1 MATGKLSL
9 RQKMINMMYLVLLAI
24 LALNVSAEVL
34 KAFYMMEVSMRKTGE
49 NIDAKN
55 NFVLQSFAD
64 LMKNQ
69 PERTKEWEAKAQ
81 QGRVLS
87 EDFVKYIEQLKKE
100 LADES
105 GGRVVDDAGKEAEL
119 KNSDNTEKHANILLN
134 KGKAA
139 ELKRRINEVRD
150 RLIALVPQEDRK
162 NIRTDLYTLD
172 ENGKTWEVINFEGV
186 PIAAVMATMTKL
198 QNDCK
203 NTYADVLNVLYSK
216 TGNGPVTIDKLEAH
230 IIPKKPFVMAGDK
243 FEADIFLA
251 ASDSKQAA
259 EIVLD
264 GQTYSTPNGMFK
276 YSKSTVTQGEQTVKG
291 VIKVKGRDGLKEYP
305 FSTTY
310 NVFSGFAAVSA
321 DAMKVLYMGLEN
333 PISISV
339 PGVPT
344 DRVIATIS
352 NGSLAKVRDNQYIA
366 RVTARGTATINIS
379 VRNDDGSIKNFGQY
393 VFKAKTPPAP
403 SAQLGA
409 LKPSTESKG
418 VILAQNALF
427 AVPAYDIGF
436 AGATY
441 KVTSYSCLIRRKND
455 VIGPIQVSGSAV
467 SQAIRDQ
474 INTLKKGDII
484 IFTDIKGT
492 GPLGANTMPDIS
504 YTVR

>member
-55 NFVLQSFAD
+55 SFVLQSFAD
-64 LMKNQ
+64 LMKTQ
-69 PERTKEWEAKAQ
+69 PGRTKEWEAKAQ
-81 QGRVLS
+81 QGRVIS

-105 GGRVVDDAGKEAEL
+105 GGRKVDDAGKETEL

-139 ELKRRINEVRD
+139 ELKRRINEARD
-150 RLIALVPQEDRK
+150 RMIALVPQEDRK

-203 NTYADVLNVLYSK
+203 NTYADILNVLYSK
-216 TGNGPVTIDKLEAH
+216 TGTGPITIDVLEAH

-264 GQTYSTPNGMFK
+264 GQTFTTPNGMFN
-276 YSKSTVTQGEQTVKG
+276 YSKTATTQGEQIVKG

-321 DAMKVLYMGLEN
+321 DAMKVLYLGLEN

-344 DRVIATIS
+344 DKVIASIS

-366 RVTARGTATINIS
+366 RVTAKGNVTINVS
-379 VRNDDGSIKNFGQY
+379 VRNDDGSVKNFGQY
-393 VFKAKTPPAP
+393 VFKAKTPPPA
-403 SAQLGA
+403 SAQLGS

-418 VILAQNALF
+418 VILAQNTLF

-436 AGATY
+436 AGVTY
-441 KVTSYSCLIRRKND
+441 KVTSYNCLIRRKND
-455 VIGPIQVSGSAV
+455 VIGPLQVTGSTIT
-467 SQAIRDQ
+467 QGIKDQ
-474 INTLKKGDII
+474 INTLKKGDVV

-492 GPLGANTMPDIS
+492 GPLGAITMQDIS
-504 YTVR
+504 YMVR

>member
-81 QGRVLS
+81 QGRVIS

-105 GGRVVDDAGKEAEL
+105 GGRVVDDSGKEAEL

-139 ELKRRINEVRD
+139 ELKRRINEARD
-150 RLIALVPQEDRK
+150 RMIALVPQEDRK

-216 TGNGPVTIDKLEAH
+216 TGVGPVTIDVLEAH
-230 IIPKKPFVMAGDK
+230 IVPKKPFVMAGDK

-264 GQTYSTPNGMFK
+264 GQTYAAPNGMFN
-276 YSKSTVTQGEQTVKG
+276 YSKQATTQGEQTVKG

-366 RVTARGTATINIS
+366 RVNAKGNVTINIS
-379 VRNDDGSIKNFGQY
+379 VRNDDGSIKSFGQY
-393 VFKAKTPPAP
+393 VFRAKTPPPP
-403 SAQLGA
+403 SAQLGG

-418 VILAQNALF
+418 VILAQNTLF

-436 AGATY
+436 AGVSY
-441 KVTSYSCLIRRKND
+441 KVTSYTCLIRRKND
-455 VIGPIQVSGSAV
+455 FIGPISIIGSAV
-467 SQAIRDQ
+467 PQNIKDQ
-474 INTLKKGDII
+474 INTLKKGDVI
-484 IFTDIKGT
+484 IFSEIKGR

>member
-34 KAFYMMEVSMRKTGE
+34 KAFYMMEVSMQKTGE

-55 NFVLQSFAD
+55 NYVLQSFAK
-64 LMKNQ
+64 LMGTQ

-87 EDFVKYIEQLKKE
+87 DDFVKYIEQLKKE

-105 GGRVVDDAGKEAEL
+105 GGRKVDDAGKETEL

-150 RLIALVPQEDRK
+150 RMIALVPQEDRK

-172 ENGKTWEVINFEGV
+172 EGGKTWEVINFEGV

-203 NTYADVLNVLYSK
+203 NTYADVLNILYSK
-216 TGNGPVTIDKLEAH
+216 TGTAPVTIDVLEAH

-264 GQTYSTPNGMFK
+264 GQTYIAADGKFS
-276 YSKSTVTQGEQTVKG
+276 YSKATVTQGEQTVKG
-291 VIKVKGRDGLKEYP
+291 MIKVKGRDGIKEYP

-321 DAMKVLYMGLEN
+321 DAMKVLYMGLDN

-344 DRVIATIS
+344 DKVIASIS
-352 NGSLAKVRDNQYIA
+352 SGSLAKVRDNKYIA
-366 RVTARGTATINIS
+366 RVTSKGDVTINIS

-393 VFKAKTPPAP
+393 VFKAKTPPPA
-403 SAQLGA
+403 SAQLGGV
-409 LKPSTESKG
+409 KNSTESKG
-418 VILAQNALF
+418 VILAQNTLF

-436 AGATY
+436 AGVTY
-441 KVTSYSCLIRRKND
+441 KVTSYNCLIRRKND
-455 VIGPIQVSGSAV
+455 VIGPLQVTGNTIT
-467 SQAIRDQ
+467 QGIKDQ
-474 INTLKKGDII
+474 INTLKKDDVV

-492 GPLGANTMPDIS
+492 GPLGAITMQGIS
-504 YTVR
+504 YMIR